1 MRTVQAISKRLFPD
15 CVKLDEKVVLC
26 LPTAGRRTQ
35 FFHPTFSQPGKSLLE
50 VPCSEAAAR
59 NMNAGLEICAN
70 FSPWR
75 VKEVSDILSVPPSV
89 VQVMNTECFAYFR
102 GLVTDVFSNID
113 Q

>member
-1 MRTVQAISKRLFPD
+1 MQQQLNM
-15 CVKLDEKVVLC
+15 KLDGIMPHNLSHEYLIKPMV
-26 LPTAGRRTQ
+26 
-35 FFHPTFSQPGKSLLE
+35 
-50 VPCSEAAAR
+50 CSEAAAR

-102 GLVTDVFSNID
+102 EGAGKRCFF
-113 Q
+113 